1 MRKRKVLLA
10 THEAT
15 CTVEVARLEKKKKMP
30 CGKHYRLCLS
40 ELTLRVLR
48 ESSHRQRVNK

>member
-15 CTVEVARLEKKKKMP
+15 CIVEVARLEKKKMP

-40 ELTLRVLR
+40 ELTLHVLR

>member
-15 CTVEVARLEKKKKMP
+15 CTVEVARLEKKKNA
-30 CGKHYRLCLS
+30 LW
-40 ELTLRVLR
+40 
-48 ESSHRQRVNK
+48 